1 MMEAGWFVDM
11 VVWNLA
17 PCHVAP
23 VEEMSFS
30 DCVKRCLR
38 IFFVKD
44 TSEKVVQRMFLE
56 LSRERIPGVCSG
68 RLSLYKDRVERAC
81 STCLNCCDFF

>member
-1 MMEAGWFVDM
+1 MMEASRFVDM
-11 VVWNLA
+11 VVWNFT

-44 TSEKVVQRMFLE
+44 TSKEVLQKSFLRSLEKE
-56 LSRERIPGVCSG
+56 LLGPVMVF
-68 RLSLYKDRVERAC
+68 SLYIKTE
-81 STCLNCCDFF
+81 

>member
-1 MMEAGWFVDM
+1 MMEASRFVDM
-11 VVWNLA
+11 VVWNVT

-44 TSEKVVQRMFLE
+44 TSKEVLQNTFFEV
-56 LSRERIPGVCSG
+56 SRERIARACYG
-68 RLSLYKDRVERAC
+68 LLALYKDRVEQTYN
-81 STCLNCCDFF
+81 TCLKRCDF

>member
-1 MMEAGWFVDM
+1 MMEASRFVDM
-11 VVWNLA
+11 VVWNVT

-23 VEEMSFS
+23 VKEMSFS

-44 TSEKVVQRMFLE
+44 TSKEVLQKSFLSSLEKE
-56 LSRERIPGVCSG
+56 LLGPV
-68 RLSLYKDRVERAC
+68 LVFSLYIKTE
-81 STCLNCCDFF
+81 

>member
-1 MMEAGWFVDM
+1 MMEASRFVDM
-11 VVWNLA
+11 VVWNVT

-44 TSEKVVQRMFLE
+44 TSKEVLQKSFLRSLEKE
-56 LSRERIPGVCSG
+56 LLGPV
-68 RLSLYKDRVERAC
+68 LVFSLYIKTE
-81 STCLNCCDFF
+81 